1 MVARFFYNPQY
12 THTVIMEEDKRKK
25 LFERYDNR
33 IRLLAASLKERKE
46 KVKYIVTSEILLF
59 VAACAV
65 AVAYFSGYVPVQV
78 FVPVFCTA
86 AAFFAG
92 IKVYDRRNSSSIARI
107 ESLIGVYRDNVLYLN
122 GDYSHFGNGERY
134 ADASHQYSY
143 DLDIFGRESL
153 YNRMCRTVT
162 SGGADTLARILSS
175 AATECSSVG
184 TLRRREA
191 AIAELNADDGERDNV
206 NWREEFLSLSH
217 GGKIDTKAML
227 NAVSVARWIEYP
239 MAATSHGWLYAARCS
254 MVVFAV
260 LLLLTVFTALSADFV
275 CLWAV
280 LQLAL
285 SIGLSARAIKAIGK
299 SVDRISI
306 SAKDFAALLRHIS
319 KLDCS
324 EEDNRD
330 IVGTLFGENDALSAL
345 AELEAILSSL
355 DRRANV
361 LGLVVFNAVG
371 WSDFMLVR
379 RYLRW
384 QNDNAE
390 SFGKWVDAVGRLDA
404 MVSMATM
411 QYNEPDSVLP
421 ELVDDSETVYEAK
434 GIYHP
439 FLGSKA
445 VRNDFSIADRNYYI
459 ITGAN
464 MAGKSTFLRSIG
476 INYILAMCGMKVFAV
491 SMRVSV
497 FNVFSSMRTTDDL
510 AHGISYFNAELL
522 RLRQLIDCVRSNRR
536 TLIILDEILKGT
548 NSLDKLNGSRM
559 FLEAIAKLPVSGII
573 ATHDLELS
581 KMADEHPERFH
592 NFCFEIRL
600 AADITYTY
608 RITPGVAKN
617 QNATY
622 LLQDILRQI

>member
-1 MVARFFYNPQY
+1 
-12 THTVIMEEDKRKK
+12 MEEDKRKK
-25 LFERYDNR
+25 LFERYDNK
-33 IRLLAASLKERKE
+33 IGLLAASLKERKG

-65 AVAYFSGYVPVQV
+65 ALAYLSGYVPVQV
-78 FVPVFCTA
+78 FVPVFCSA
-86 AAFFAG
+86 VGLFAG
-92 IKVYDRRNSSSIARI
+92 IKVYDRRNSAAIVAI
-107 ESLIGVYRDNVLYLN
+107 ESLLGVYRQNLLYLE
-122 GDYSHFGNGERY
+122 GDYSQFDDGERY
-134 ADASHQYSY
+134 ADAGHQYSF
-143 DLDIFGRESL
+143 DLDIFGRQSL
-153 YNRMCRTVT
+153 YNRMCRAVT
-162 SGGADTLARILSS
+162 SGGADALARVLSS
-175 AATECSSVG
+175 AATGGSSVG
-184 TLRRREA
+184 ALRHREA
-191 AIAELNADDGERDNV
+191 AIAELNVDDGEKDNV
-206 NWREEFLSLSH
+206 GWREEFLSMASR
-217 GGKIDTKAML
+217 GRIDTKAML
-227 NAVSVARWIEYP
+227 DAVSAARKMEYP
-239 MAATSHGWLYAARCS
+239 AAATSRGWLYVARCS
-254 MVVFAV
+254 VVVFVV
-260 LLLLTVFTALSADFV
+260 LLLLTMLTPLPADFV
-275 CLWAV
+275 SLWAV

-285 SIGLSARAIKAIGK
+285 SIGLSAKAIKAISK
-299 SVDRISI
+299 SADKISA

-319 KLDCS
+319 KLNCT

-330 IVGTLFGENDALSAL
+330 IVGALFGDNDALSAL
-345 AELEAILSSL
+345 AELEAILNSL

-361 LGLVVFNAVG
+361 LGLVVFNAIG

-384 QNDNAE
+384 QKANAE

-421 ELVDDSETVYEAK
+421 ELVDSSKIVYEAR

-439 FLGSKA
+439 FLGGKA

-476 INYILAMCGMKVFAV
+476 INYILAMCGMKVFAAG
-491 SMRVSV
+491 MRVSV

-522 RLRQLIDCVRSNRR
+522 RLRQLLDCVGDSSR

-559 FLEAIAKLPVSGII
+559 FLEAVAKLPVSGII

-581 KMADEHPERFH
+581 KMADEHPDSFH

-622 LLQDILRQI
+622 LLQNILRQSDL